1 MPKVKFL
8 YTEENIGKRY
18 GIYPE
23 EEGDRTRPYSEK
35 YWSKVEILPI
45 ERLREIQ
52 FERFKNLADFAYRN
66 SPFYKKVWDKAGI
79 KPEDIQKWD
88 DIQHV
93 PIVTKY
99 DFGDD
104 QKENPPY
111 GTAFTS
117 PPNTQL
123 KYWQTSGTTAK
134 PRLWTETKED
144 WENGTFLYSRGLYAH
159 GIRPGWRGF
168 IAFSYPPFIAFWL
181 AHSGCEAM
189 GCQIVP
195 KGPLPTR
202 VWLDLIKNLSRT
214 GVDSFLVATPTFA
227 MRHVEVAEKEGF
239 DLKKLNI
246 KVITMAGEP
255 GASVPATKKYL
266 EEAWGAKAHDQLGS
280 VETSGPVMYSCDAQA
295 EKEQLSDHV
304 NIDSFIVE
312 LVDPETKKPVAEGEP
327 GATVVTA
334 LCRFGMPAIRF
345 LLGDLLSISYEK
357 CPCGRTLPLAKGG
370 VKARSDD
377 MVIVK
382 GVNIYPSLIE
392 NSVRSIKG
400 LSPEYRIKP
409 TRTNAIVMVEAK
421 PGVAK
426 EDYQKLAKELEEDI
440 RAKTAVRLIIEV
452 NTPGTLP
459 RDDVKSKR
467 IIRE

>member
-1 MPKVKFL
+1 
-8 YTEENIGKRY
+8 
-18 GIYPE
+18 
-23 EEGDRTRPYSEK
+23 
-35 YWSKVEILPI
+35 
-45 ERLREIQ
+45 
-52 FERFKNLADFAYRN
+52 
-66 SPFYKKVWDKAGI
+66 
-79 KPEDIQKWD
+79 
-88 DIQHV
+88 
-93 PIVTKY
+93 
-99 DFGDD
+99 
-104 QKENPPY
+104 
-111 GTAFTS
+111 
-117 PPNTQL
+117 
-123 KYWQTSGTTAK
+123 
-134 PRLWTETKED
+134 
-144 WENGTFLYSRGLYAH
+144 
-159 GIRPGWRGF
+159 
-168 IAFSYPPFIAFWL
+168 
-181 AHSGCEAM
+181 M

-239 DLKKLNI
+239 DLKKLNV

-327 GATVVTA
+327 GATVITA

-345 LLGDLLSISYEK
+345 LLGDWLSISYEK

-421 PGVAK
+421 PGVAR